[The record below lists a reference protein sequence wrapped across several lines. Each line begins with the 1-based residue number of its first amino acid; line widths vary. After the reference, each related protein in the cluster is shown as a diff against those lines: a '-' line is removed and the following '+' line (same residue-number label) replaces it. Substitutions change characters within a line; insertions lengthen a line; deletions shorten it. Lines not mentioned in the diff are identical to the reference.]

1 MVKDC
6 TAFSDADGNFRL
18 KRNEFR
24 LSAMVHGKIF
34 IAAVRQQFA
43 AGVKGITHIFWG
55 MGVGSN
61 GYHLASQLPVA
72 HENLPAGIGLAQAVL
87 ETACVALQGF
97 TVSIRIFKRG
107 SIHWLRCR

>member
-43 AGVKGITHIFWG
+43 AGVKGITHIFRG

-61 GYHLASQLPVA
+61 GYHFASQLPVA

-97 TVSIRIFKRG
+97 TVFNKN
-107 SIHWLRCR
+107 L

>member
-1 MVKDC
+1 MPYSLEVKDC

-34 IAAVRQQFA
+34 ITAVRQQFA
-43 AGVKGITHIFWG
+43 AGVKGITHIFRG

-87 ETACVALQGF
+87 KTACVALQRF
-97 TVSIRIFKRG
+97 AVLNKN
-107 SIHWLRCR
+107 L